1 MWSKRS
7 LVTIWGLL
15 GVQIGSFMSE
25 MGGLDAETLGTE
37 TFLVSVLVS
46 VPVRPKMS
54 GLEKVSVSRD
64 FIQKSRSRSRF
75 HETQNESLGLGLD
88 IMRPKLKIS
97 VLVLIMISSKF
108 MVFSRTNDRSRSRYR
123 DFPVLGTGLGT
134 CET

>member
-1 MWSKRS
+1 M
-7 LVTIWGLL
+7 TGL
-15 GVQIGSFMSE
+15 G
-25 MGGLDAETLGTE
+25 LGTE

-88 IMRPKLKIS
+88 LMRPKLKVS
-97 VLVLIMISSKF
+97 VSVLIMRPGKLLVSP
-108 MVFSRTNDRSRSRYR
+108 MT
-123 DFPVLGTGLGT
+123 TMTT
-134 CET
+134 C

>member
-1 MWSKRS
+1 
-7 LVTIWGLL
+7 
-15 GVQIGSFMSE
+15 
-25 MGGLDAETLGTE
+25 MGGLGAETLGTE

-88 IMRPKLKIS
+88 IMRPKLKVS
-97 VLVLIMISSKF
+97 VLVWIMISSKF
-108 MVFSRTNDRSRSRYR
+108 MVFISFSFYFSTRFFSLY
-123 DFPVLGTGLGT
+123 FFLIH
-134 CET
+134 